1 MSGDTVKK
9 LVRRVKFVDYGR
21 FGLSGYSLR
30 VRERSAMVMKQL
42 KKRTKKATIKQY
54 VAFYIHHFYL
64 FH

>member
-42 KKRTKKATIKQY
+42 KKRTKKSDN
-54 VAFYIHHFYL
+54 
-64 FH
+64 